1 MFRSRKPQADLQRFS
16 GKTSIVAA
24 DATVSGDFRFQG
36 AIQVDGRL
44 VGNLTT
50 TEGLVRISHGGL
62 VEGEIRAP
70 FVVID
75 GQVKGDVYA
84 LEHLELG
91 ERAKVSGNL
100 RYGLMEMAIGAS
112 VDGCLS
118 PLSDSPAPL
127 ELPPSVAD
135 ANS

>member
-16 GKTSIVAA
+16 GKTSVVAA
-24 DATVSGDFRFQG
+24 DAMVTGDFRFDG

-44 VGNLTT
+44 VGNVSTS
-50 TEGLVRISHGGL
+50 EGLVRVSHGGL

-75 GQVKGDVYA
+75 GQVSGDVYA

-100 RYGLMEMAIGAS
+100 HYGLMEMAIGAS
-112 VDGCLS
+112 VEGCLS
-118 PLSDSPAPL
+118 PISDAAKPL
-127 ELPPSVAD
+127 ELPNTVVDS
-135 ANS
+135 NS